1 MVFGAFKEQ
10 CSVNLRLSNFRQ
22 GRTLARFHHLPLLI
36 TDTKL
41 SNSEFN
47 TSESLKS
54 SELLKVDTAAS

>member
-1 MVFGAFKEQ
+1 MLGQFKTFEFP
-10 CSVNLRLSNFRQ
+10 SRQ
-22 GRTLARFHHLPLLI
+22 NVGYIPPSPLLI

-54 SELLKVDTAAS
+54 SELLKVDTAASYIFGTH